1 MLDSKQLELSKH
13 LQEISTRN
21 DQAITEIRRKY
32 EDEKLGIINME
43 KEKVNKLLY
52 DMERNCDQ
60 KLSEQKEDSRQQ
72 LMRIQNEHAALILQ
86 IQQENERK
94 EASLKAHHNEEL
106 KQAEIQAENREREP
120 KTHRCA
126 EFISDYLRL
135 QERYVD

>member
-106 KQAEIQAENREREP
+106 KQAEIQAENREREG
-120 KTHRCA
+120 T
-126 EFISDYLRL
+126 
-135 QERYVD
+135 